1 MSQIASN
8 QKVAPNECHRPCRSG
23 QHAALSPPGEPLSS
37 VSAVGLQPRDCTVPS
52 VPGSSRMF
60 SVVIRGNI
68 EAEDEEITAD
78 TTEHLQDKVATF
90 VSGMRLLTLIDF
102 FIKHKIHGDYDG
114 SGQQSGKCNFVHFYK

>member
-1 MSQIASN
+1 MNATDRVGVASM
-8 QKVAPNECHRPCRSG
+8 QRSLRPGNLCPVSP
-23 QHAALSPPGEPLSS
+23 QSASSLATALSPG
-37 VSAVGLQPRDCTVPS
+37 PS

-90 VSGMRLLTLIDF
+90 VSGMRFLTLSDF
-102 FIKHKIHGDYDG
+102 LIQHKITSSHLCIHTIYIYNYLPGVA
-114 SGQQSGKCNFVHFYK
+114 KHLLNF

>member
-1 MSQIASN
+1 MNATDRVGVASM
-8 QKVAPNECHRPCRSG
+8 QRSLRPGNLCPVSP
-23 QHAALSPPGEPLSS
+23 QSASSLATALSPG
-37 VSAVGLQPRDCTVPS
+37 PS

-90 VSGMRLLTLIDF
+90 VSGMRFLTLIDF
-102 FIKHKIHGDYDG
+102 LIQHKIKDKFF
-114 SGQQSGKCNFVHFYK
+114 SSVHWYYL